1 MKIEIDDNNY
11 HFNKLTSNE
20 LAWISTI
27 KEKIFTQYPK
37 LENIIN
43 SEIKKCKRNY
53 TKFEIEEMLNK
64 LIIAN
69 AKFLKDKYN
78 ETLQNTQFYKFI
90 YKNIVNTLPYV
101 LNLDKTIRFDRPF
114 IYEPYNILMINLL
127 NEMQKRVDEQ
137 INSFKN
143 EYDICHIL
151 LANNIVRSIKSSII
165 LFSIDDDAHGYSL
178 YRGIIEQMARLN
190 LAEQFKDEY
199 VKSVKLN
206 AILQMKKMGYD
217 LANEDEIFLN
227 DYIKENKS
235 NSSIENSILYGWAK
249 NKNGKSIKT
258 STEFIETSF
267 TDLDPS
273 TAQIL
278 SSKIYHFASEFVHE
292 DYVSVPYDFIKMRI
306 QSKEFL
312 LCYTRLTFAAE
323 MEKNIKF
330 NKYEN
335 NLLGVFQ
342 KIM

>member
-1 MKIEIDDNNY
+1 MKIEIEDNNY

-53 TKFEIEEMLNK
+53 IKFEIEEMLNK

-199 VKSVKLN
+199 VKLVKLN

-267 TDLDPS
+267 ADLDPS

-292 DYVSVPYDFIKMRI
+292 DYVGVPYDFIKMRI

-312 LCYTRLTFAAE
+312 LCYTHLTFAAE

>member
-1 MKIEIDDNNY
+1 MKIEINDNNY

-27 KEKIFTQYPK
+27 KAKIFTQYPK

-78 ETLQNTQFYKFI
+78 ETLQNTQFYKFV

-165 LFSIDDDAHGYSL
+165 LFSIGDDAHGYSL

-235 NSSIENSILYGWAK
+235 NSSIENSILYG
-249 NKNGKSIKT
+249 
-258 STEFIETSF
+258 
-267 TDLDPS
+267 
-273 TAQIL
+273 
-278 SSKIYHFASEFVHE
+278 
-292 DYVSVPYDFIKMRI
+292 
-306 QSKEFL
+306 
-312 LCYTRLTFAAE
+312 
-323 MEKNIKF
+323 
-330 NKYEN
+330 
-335 NLLGVFQ
+335 
-342 KIM
+342 

>member
-27 KEKIFTQYPK
+27 KEKIFNQYSK

-43 SEIKKCKRNY
+43 SEVKKCKRNY

-78 ETLQNTQFYKFI
+78 ETLQNTQFYKFV

-101 LNLDKTIRFDRPF
+101 LNLDKTIKFDRPF

-165 LFSIDDDAHGYSL
+165 LFSIGDDAHGYSL

-217 LANEDEIFLN
+217 LANEDEIFLK

-267 TDLDPS
+267 ADLDPS

-292 DYVSVPYDFIKMRI
+292 DYVGVPYDFIKMRI

-312 LCYTRLTFAAE
+312 LCYTRITFAAE

>member
-1 MKIEIDDNNY
+1 
-11 HFNKLTSNE
+11 
-20 LAWISTI
+20 
-27 KEKIFTQYPK
+27 
-37 LENIIN
+37 
-43 SEIKKCKRNY
+43 
-53 TKFEIEEMLNK
+53 MLNK

-78 ETLQNTQFYKFI
+78 ETLQNTQFYKFV

-114 IYEPYNILMINLL
+114 IYEPYNIIMINLL

-165 LFSIDDDAHGYSL
+165 LFSIGDDAHGYSL

-267 TDLDPS
+267 ADLDPS

-292 DYVSVPYDFIKMRI
+292 DYVGVPYDFIKMRI